1 MTRTRT
7 DNYITTLD
15 PMSSSDMRELAV
27 IRKTVSVGNKLK
39 MRNYMYACRTADHF
53 GHDQPVPPVLHQVT
67 VRGRLGKNNPM
78 AAKYRGRRNHMV
90 ALADAQRFDVYIHER
105 RR

>member
-1 MTRTRT
+1 M
-7 DNYITTLD
+7 
-15 PMSSSDMRELAV
+15 
-27 IRKTVSVGNKLK
+27 
-39 MRNYMYACRTADHF
+39 
-53 GHDQPVPPVLHQVT
+53 HQVT